1 MGASTSDMDAGRA
14 LSAQVACDDFM
25 TIGLTNCAGTPTA
38 AMPSVQSGFRQACQN
53 TVALPGSGVT
63 PAALEACA
71 AALNALPCSLV
82 PDVIGLTV
90 SGYAAASFLAACNFR
105 GSLAAGAP
113 CNENFQCASALCSGA
128 HETLGT
134 GGPLPSTCGACAPTA
149 AIGESC
155 SSSGCGPGAICSG
168 AVCVAVTYGALGA
181 SCAANASLCA
191 PGLYC
196 SPTLPQAGHCVGFPG
211 NVGDSCSDSIACAG
225 TLVCEG
231 TPQTCQQPVPAG
243 GSCSIGQDC
252 AYGLACVQNTSP
264 GVCTAITSV
273 MPGESCGSVGTQCLV
288 GSCFR
293 DGPQFSAPLA
303 DGGVSQPTCPTVVPD
318 GQPCSYGGSTTCG
331 TYSACFN
338 SKSAVSGTGVCMPI
352 DGTVCR

>member
-1 MGASTSDMDAGRA
+1 M
-14 LSAQVACDDFM
+14 
-25 TIGLTNCAGTPTA
+25 
-38 AMPSVQSGFRQACQN
+38 
-53 TVALPGSGVT
+53 
-63 PAALEACA
+63 
-71 AALNALPCSLV
+71 V
-82 PDVIGLTV
+82 PDVIGLIV
-90 SGYAAASFLAACNFR
+90 SGYGAASFLADCNFR

-113 CNENFQCASALCSGA
+113 CNENFQCASAVCLGA

-149 AIGESC
+149 AVGESC
-155 SSSGCGPGAICSG
+155 SSSGCGPGAICSGG

-196 SPTLPQAGHCVGFPG
+196 TPPPPQVGRCVGFPG
-211 NVGDSCSDSIACAG
+211 NVGDSCSNSISCAG

-231 TPQTCQQPVPAG
+231 TPQTCQQPVPTG

-252 AYGLACVQNTSP
+252 AYGLVCVQSTSP

-273 MPGESCGSVGTQCLV
+273 MPGESCGFGTQCLV
-288 GSCFR
+288 GSCYG
-293 DGPQFSAPLA
+293 DGPQLSAPLA
-303 DGGVSQPTCPTVVPD
+303 DGGVSQPTCPTVIPD

-331 TYSACFN
+331 TYSACFD
-338 SKSAVSGTGVCMPI
+338 SKSALSGTGVCTPI
-352 DGTVCR
+352 DGYVCR